1 MGFFDELAKNAALWA
16 AVEASKDKNG
26 KPDPYKAA
34 GMAAGMGNF
43 SLSDRARL
51 GAMLGSQGAFDTN
64 TGNHYSGVP
73 GSGVSDNSWRDF
85 CEDGSEYGIDSEDY
99 ETEEEYE
106 EALTEEKYGWCDFCE
121 DGSEY
126 GIDPEDYETEEE
138 YEAAILEAAENAEDE
153 ENTGITLRL
162 SVNCPALDKLDAI
175 KREDYLNQRRF
186 DAAHTLANEFRVYA
200 DEEHKQ
206 KEDARC
212 RFILEN
218 ADHILAA
225 NYLSNEDGFLYAQ
238 AIKEHFTL
246 PCSLPDE
253 DATREMEFPE
263 ILLKIAWYDIQLSF
277 EIWSWCLR
285 EFLPYIQYD
294 DYAGDAMSMDVIDSR
309 YSFPD
314 GYTIKLVHY
323 MEENREFH
331 QDFMA
336 AGRELSDGIS
346 EFIAIAILE
355 RLYAIAENLFKMG
368 LDKAGGQWKEI
379 NRLTEGVIIDCKN
392 YEEYESMKYCRDT
405 LLPLVKAIDVGM
417 VQDEISKWEKEIKE
431 YIDHMEENQQQEAQ
445 RAEAEE
451 RRKHQHEKRLQELR
465 DKQAQIREHIDDKTI
480 YTYCGV
486 LLPFSERVFSYRTE
500 DTTIQI
506 GDTVI
511 VPVGRDNEE
520 KEGKVVSVGQYA
532 RSGVAYPVEK
542 TKFILRKQG

>member
-1 MGFFDELAKNAALWA
+1 MGFFDDLAKNAALWA

-51 GAMLGSQGAFDTN
+51 GAMLGSQGAFDKD
-64 TGNHYSGVP
+64 TGNHYSGAFD
-73 GSGVSDNSWRDF
+73 SGVIDNSWRDF
-85 CEDGSEYGIDSEDY
+85 CEDGSEYGVELEDY

-106 EALTEEKYGWCDFCE
+106 EALTEEKYGWRDFCE

-138 YEAAILEAAENAEDE
+138 YEAAISEVAENAEGE
-153 ENTGITLRL
+153 ENTGITLSF

-175 KREDYLNQRRF
+175 KRKDYLNQRRYE
-186 DAAHTLANEFRVYA
+186 AAYTLANEFRVYA
-200 DEEHKQ
+200 DEERKQ

-277 EIWSWCLR
+277 ETWSWCLR

-336 AGRELSDGIS
+336 AGRELSDEIS
-346 EFIAIAILE
+346 EFIVIAILE

-379 NRLTEGVIIDCKN
+379 NRLIEGVIIDCKN

-431 YIDHMEENQQQEAQ
+431 YIDHMEENHQQKIG

-451 RRKHQHEKRLQELR
+451 RRKHQHEKSLQELR
-465 DKQAQIREHIDDKTI
+465 DKQAQISERINDKTI

-500 DTTIQI
+500 DNTIQI
-506 GDTVI
+506 GDTVL

-520 KEGKVVSVGQYA
+520 MEGKVVSVGQYA
-532 RSGVAYPVEK
+532 RAGVPYPVEK

>member
-1 MGFFDELAKNAALWA
+1 MGFFDDLAKNAALWA

-51 GAMLGSQGAFDTN
+51 GAMLGSQGAFDKD
-64 TGNHYSGVP
+64 TGNHYSGAFD
-73 GSGVSDNSWRDF
+73 SGVIDNSWRDF

-106 EALTEEKYGWCDFCE
+106 EALTEEKYGWRDFCE

-138 YEAAILEAAENAEDE
+138 YEAAILEAAENAESEENEENE
-153 ENTGITLRL
+153 ENTGITLCF
-162 SVNCPALDKLDAI
+162 SVNCPALDKLDTI
-175 KREDYLNQRRF
+175 KREDYPNQRRF
-186 DAAHTLANEFRVYA
+186 DAAYTLANEFRVYA
-200 DEEHKQ
+200 DEERKQ

-253 DATREMEFPE
+253 DAEREMEFPE
-263 ILLKIAWYDIQLSF
+263 ILIKIAWYDIPLSY
-277 EIWSWCLR
+277 EIWSWCLK

-294 DYAGDAMSMDVIDSR
+294 DHAGDAMSMDVIDSR
-309 YSFPD
+309 YSLPD
-314 GYTIKLVHY
+314 GYIIKLVHY

-331 QDFMA
+331 QNFMA
-336 AGRELSDGIS
+336 AGRKLSDGIS
-346 EFIAIAILE
+346 ELIVIAILE
-355 RLYAIAENLFKMG
+355 KLYAIAENLFKMG
-368 LDKAGGQWKEI
+368 LDKADGQWKEVK
-379 NRLTEGVIIDCKN
+379 RLTEGVIIGCKN
-392 YEEYESMKYCRDT
+392 YEEYETMKYCRDT
-405 LLPLVKAIDVGM
+405 FLPLVKAIDVGM

-431 YIDHMEENQQQEAQ
+431 YIDHMEENRQQEAQ
-445 RAEAEE
+445 
-451 RRKHQHEKRLQELR
+451 
-465 DKQAQIREHIDDKTI
+465 TI

-506 GDTVI
+506 GDIVI

-520 KEGKVVSVGQYA
+520 MEGKVVSVGQYA
-532 RSGVAYPVEK
+532 RAGVPYPVEK
-542 TKFILRKQG
+542 TKFILKKRDFS